1 MFSSLE
7 ARGTTLADNH
17 STMSVQQTIRTPVSM
32 AGIGL
37 HSGVPVR
44 MTLTPA
50 AADTGILFRGPDGT
64 LIPADPDHV
73 VDTRSAT
80 TLGAFGAKVQTV
92 EHLMA
97 AVNALGIDN
106 LLVEV
111 DAEEIPA
118 ADGSAKPFV
127 DLLSAAGRASQAA
140 PRHPITIPE
149 PIRVGDE
156 SRWLQILPADGLRVS
171 YTLDNR
177 HPVIGLQVVS
187 LAVTET
193 SFVNEIAAAR
203 TYGFL
208 RDVPVMRQNGLARG
222 GSLDNAIVV
231 GKRIVL
237 NDSLRFADEFVR
249 HKVLDLIGDLAVL
262 GRPVRGHVIGRNAG
276 HALNHQLVV
285 AIQAAC
291 QSARRH
297 AVARARSRMARF
309 AAETVGQQPLLPGV
323 AAG

>member
-1 MFSSLE
+1 
-7 ARGTTLADNH
+7 
-17 STMSVQQTIRTPVSM
+17 
-32 AGIGL
+32 
-37 HSGVPVR
+37 
-44 MTLTPA
+44 MTLSPA
-50 AADTGILFRGPDGT
+50 GADTGILFRAPDGT
-64 LIPADPDHV
+64 LIPATPDHV

-80 TLGAFGAKVQTV
+80 TVGAFGVKVRTI

-97 AVNALGIDN
+97 AVSALGIDN
-106 LLVEV
+106 LLVEI

-127 DLLSAAGRASQAA
+127 ELLYAAGRVSL
-140 PRHPITIPE
+140 PRPRQPLAITE

-156 SRWLQILPADGLRVS
+156 SRWLQILPSDSLRIS

-177 HPVIGLQVVS
+177 HPVIGLQVAS
-187 LAVTET
+187 LAVTEA
-193 SFVNEIAAAR
+193 SFVEEVAAAR

-208 RDVPVMRQNGLARG
+208 KDVPMMRQNGLARG

-249 HKVLDLIGDLAVL
+249 HKILDLVGDLAIL
-262 GRPVRGHVIGRNAG
+262 GRPVLGHVIARNAG
-276 HALNHQLVV
+276 HTLNHQLVV

-291 QSARRH
+291 AAERRRASARPRSS
-297 AVARARSRMARF
+297 AARSAN
-309 AAETVGQQPLLPGV
+309 ETVRRQELLPGI
-323 AAG
+323 AAV

>member
-1 MFSSLE
+1 
-7 ARGTTLADNH
+7 
-17 STMSVQQTIRTPVSM
+17 
-32 AGIGL
+32 
-37 HSGVPVR
+37 
-44 MTLTPA
+44 MTLSPA
-50 AADTGILFRGPDGT
+50 AADTGVLFRAPDGT
-64 LIPADPDHV
+64 LIPVTPDHV

-80 TLGAFGAKVQTV
+80 TVGAFGVKVRTI

-97 AVNALGIDN
+97 AVSALGIDN

-127 DLLSAAGRASQAA
+127 ELLHSAGRVALPVTRQ
-140 PRHPITIPE
+140 PLTIPE

-156 SRWLQILPADGLRVS
+156 SRWLHVLPADTLRIS

-187 LAVTET
+187 LRITET
-193 SFVNEIAAAR
+193 SFVEEVAAAR

-208 RDVPVMRQNGLARG
+208 KDVPMMRQNGLARG

-249 HKVLDLIGDLAVL
+249 HKILDLVGDLAIL
-262 GRPVRGHVIGRNAG
+262 GHPVRGHVVGRNAG

-285 AIQAAC
+285 AIQRACAAE
-291 QSARRH
+291 RGR
-297 AVARARSRMARF
+297 ARARSHAPRAARE
-309 AAETVGQQPLLPGV
+309 AVGRQGLLPGI
-323 AAG
+323 AAVS

>member
-1 MFSSLE
+1 MDFQ
-7 ARGTTLADNH
+7 R
-17 STMSVQQTIRTPVSM
+17 TIRTPASM
-32 AGIGL
+32 TGIGL

-44 MTLTPA
+44 MTLLPA
-50 AADTGILFRGPDGT
+50 AADTGILFRAPDGT
-64 LIPADPDHV
+64 LIPATPDHV

-80 TLGAFGAKVQTV
+80 TVGAFGVKVRTI

-97 AVNALGIDN
+97 AASALGIDN

-127 DLLSAAGRASQAA
+127 ELLYSAGRVVLPVRRQRLAIAG
-140 PRHPITIPE
+140 

-156 SRWLQILPADGLRVS
+156 SRWLHVLPSDSLRIS

-177 HPVIGLQVVS
+177 HPVIGLQVAS
-187 LAVTET
+187 LEITET
-193 SFVNEIAAAR
+193 TFVEEVAAAR

-208 RDVPVMRQNGLARG
+208 KDVPMMRENGLARG

-231 GKRIVL
+231 GKRMVL

-249 HKVLDLIGDLAVL
+249 HKILDLVGDLAVL
-262 GRPVRGHVIGRNAG
+262 GRRVVGHVIARNAG
-276 HALNHQLVV
+276 HALNHQLVA
-285 AIQAAC
+285 AIQQAC
-291 QSARRH
+291 EAERR
-297 AVARARSRMARF
+297 RATVYSRSRASRS
-309 AAETVGQQPLLPGV
+309 ATETAGRQDLLPGI
-323 AAG
+323 AAV

>member
-1 MFSSLE
+1 MDL
-7 ARGTTLADNH
+7 
-17 STMSVQQTIRTPVSM
+17 QQTIRTRVSL

-44 MTLTPA
+44 MTLSPA
-50 AADTGILFRGPDGT
+50 AVDTGILFRAADGT
-64 LIPADPDHV
+64 FIPASADHV

-80 TLGAFGAKVQTV
+80 TVGAFGVRV
-92 EHLMA
+92 RSIEHLMA
-97 AVNALGIDN
+97 AIGALGIDN

-127 DLLSAAGRASQAA
+127 DLLYSAGRIPLPA
-140 PRHPITIPE
+140 PRRQLAIAE

-156 SRWLQILPADGLRVS
+156 TRWLQILPADAFRIS

-177 HPVIGLQVVS
+177 HPVIGVQVAS

-193 SFVNEIAAAR
+193 SFVGEIAAAR

-208 RDVPVMRQNGLARG
+208 KDVPMMRQNGLARG
-222 GSLDNAIVV
+222 GSLDNAVVV

-249 HKVLDLIGDLAVL
+249 HKILDLVGDLALL
-262 GRPVRGHVIGRNAG
+262 GRPVVGHVVGRNAG

-285 AIQAAC
+285 AIQQACAAE
-291 QSARRH
+291 RR
-297 AVARARSRMARF
+297 RTSARSRAG
-309 AAETVGQQPLLPGV
+309 AASRAQETAGLEDLLPGI
-323 AAG
+323 AAL

>member
-1 MFSSLE
+1 MEF
-7 ARGTTLADNH
+7 
-17 STMSVQQTIRTPVSM
+17 QQTIRMPVSM

-44 MTLTPA
+44 MTLLPA
-50 AADTGILFRGPDGT
+50 AADTGILFRAPDGT
-64 LIPADPDHV
+64 LIPATPDHV

-80 TLGAFGAKVQTV
+80 TVGAFGVKVRTI

-97 AVNALGIDN
+97 AASALGVDN

-127 DLLSAAGRASQAA
+127 ELLCSAGRVALPV
-140 PRHPITIPE
+140 PRQRLAITE

-156 SRWLQILPADGLRVS
+156 SRWLHILPSDNLRIS

-177 HPVIGLQVVS
+177 HPVIGLQVAS
-187 LAVTET
+187 LAVTEA
-193 SFVNEIAAAR
+193 SFIEEVAPAR

-208 RDVPVMRQNGLARG
+208 KDVPMMRENGLARG
-222 GSLDNAIVV
+222 GSLENAIVV
-231 GKRIVL
+231 GKRMVL
-237 NDSLRFADEFVR
+237 NDSLRFANEFVR
-249 HKVLDLIGDLAVL
+249 HKILDLVGDLAIL
-262 GRPVRGHVIGRNAG
+262 GRRVVGHVVGRNAG

-285 AIQAAC
+285 AIHQACA
-291 QSARRH
+291 AERRR
-297 AVARARSRMARF
+297 AAVRSRSRATRTVTEPVAR
-309 AAETVGQQPLLPGV
+309 QDLLPGI
-323 AAG
+323 AAV